1 MTGDCPVDIVFV
13 MDGSGSLNAAAQNA
27 LSQFVED
34 VITGLPTSSS
44 QARIGLITFSD
55 DADSCLDLGE
65 NADDQGAIL
74 LALDICSPLLSF
86 TNTAA
91 GLKLMRDMFDDFG
104 RNGVKKVAVVMTDGL
119 ANRPSGT
126 AEADLITQ
134 ANGAQTDGITVVS
147 VGRSADNK

>member
-1 MTGDCPVDIVFV
+1 
-13 MDGSGSLNAAAQNA
+13 MDGSGSLDPTALNA

-65 NADDQGAIL
+65 NADDLGAIL
-74 LALDICSPLLSF
+74 LALDKCFPLLGL
-86 TNTAA
+86 TNTAE
-91 GLKLMRDMFDDFG
+91 GVSLMRDMFDAFG
-104 RNGVKKVAVVMTDGL
+104 REGVKKVAIVLTDGL

-126 AEADLITQ
+126 AHADLITQ
-134 ANGAQTDGITVVS
+134 ANAARFAGINVIA
-147 VGRSADNK
+147 VGRSAENT